1 MAKGG
6 RKQNRRHYKVE
17 RLKCRELIDRMLAD
31 GYIYEDIME
40 AVAEAGER
48 ISKSSIQRYHASFEQ
63 VAERITKTRE
73 QMKVLIDAVRDQPGT
88 DLAEAANQVMMQGLL
103 TRIATAG
110 DEFDAL
116 PLDKVGRLVASL
128 ERSGV
133 AREKLKLQYDKA
145 IQVAREQ
152 ILEELRL
159 TLMDQPDVL
168 NRLVAQVEH
177 IMTGLI
183 E

>member
-6 RKQNRRHYKVE
+6 RKENRKHYKVE

-40 AVAEAGER
+40 AVAQAGER